1 MSPSTGVEVLAN
13 PMRGRGVPPPTRD
26 PSVRRFHR
34 RFPDYATT
42 PLVDLPRLAEASGI
56 GRLLVKDESNRL
68 GLPAF
73 KMLGASWA
81 SYRALSERLGQEPE
95 WSSFEEL
102 ATALKALGPMSLST
116 ATDGNHGRAVASFAR
131 RTGLG
136 ARIFVPDGTS
146 PARIEGI
153 RSEGATCE
161 VVNGTY
167 EDAVD
172 RAAEEA
178 ADDCLVISD
187 TSWPGYETVPRWV
200 IDGYAT
206 IFDEL
211 DEQVAAMGVD
221 TPDAVV
227 IPIGVGAFAAAAGR
241 WYRGRSAAT
250 DSSHVTL
257 IGVEPTT
264 AACLYHSIEA
274 GEMIEV
280 AGPHHSIMAGLN
292 CGRPSPVAWPTVSY
306 SYDWFTAIDD
316 DVARLG
322 MRELAADGIV
332 SGETGAAATGAI
344 LALTANGTSID
355 AGELGLHPDATVIAI
370 STEGA
375 TDPAEYERIVGHPP
389 AE

>member
-13 PMRGRGVPPPTRD
+13 PMRGRGDPPPARD
-26 PSVRRFHR
+26 SSVRQFHR
-34 RFPDYATT
+34 RFPDYAPS
-42 PLVDLPRLAEASGI
+42 PLVDLPRLATASGI

-95 WSSFEEL
+95 WSTFEDL
-102 ATALKALGPMSLST
+102 ATELKALGPMSLST

-146 PARIEGI
+146 RARIEGI

-161 VVNGTY
+161 VVMGTY

-211 DEQVAAMGVD
+211 DEQLAAIGVA
-221 TPDAVV
+221 TPDVVV

-241 WYRGRSAAT
+241 WYRGGSTATGRSDPDPT
-250 DSSHVTL
+250 DVSL

-264 AACLYHSIEA
+264 AACLYHSVEA
-274 GEMIEV
+274 GEMVDV
-280 AGPHHSIMAGLN
+280 AGPH
-292 CGRPSPVAWPTVSY
+292 
-306 SYDWFTAIDD
+306 
-316 DVARLG
+316 
-322 MRELAADGIV
+322 
-332 SGETGAAATGAI
+332 
-344 LALTANGTSID
+344 
-355 AGELGLHPDATVIAI
+355 
-370 STEGA
+370 
-375 TDPAEYERIVGHPP
+375 
-389 AE
+389 